1 MLGANYY
8 RSVLAAGLLCLSGC
22 NAPQKPV
29 PHVVVTPTGAA
40 TDAQIAAF
48 KSQIEVLTVQVQ
60 TFRDMADRAAAAVYG
75 VQNANPFNAPGFA
88 RDAVDAQA
96 AEAASALPAPTA
108 EAKLSKER
116 QNAAIL
122 AGDLAKVKAEMGQ
135 TMTENQALRASL
147 VTTEAKAE
155 EAAKKLADATKAA
168 EIERAGAATAL
179 QKQFNEMT
187 ARIQSEQKKVEQARD
202 EERKSMMRYLAW
214 ALLGLGVIG
223 FLVGGATLYLSK
235 GAEWQ
240 RAAIAGL
247 VGGCA
252 FILYWTINQSWFVYL
267 IWGCAGIIV
276 AAVIWFLWRES
287 AQNRE
292 REAMKQRAVEAD
304 EAEDTLN
311 RTIRTIDSA
320 PPDAPIKALTEK
332 NGLLSSAFD
341 APNKALIHELKAE
354 EKRTA

>member
-1 MLGANYY
+1 MKLTCALMLCAF
-8 RSVLAAGLLCLSGC
+8 LCGC
-22 NAPQKPV
+22 QTLDKPAPV
-29 PHVVVTPTGAA
+29 VVVTPTGAA

-60 TFRDMADRAAAAVYG
+60 TFGDMAERASAAVYG

-147 VTTEAKAE
+147 ATTEAKAA

-168 EIERAGAATAL
+168 ESERAGAAAAI

-187 ARIQSEQKKVEQARD
+187 ARIQSEQKKVERARD
-202 EERKSMMRYLAW
+202 EQRKAMLTKLGY
-214 ALLGLGVIG
+214 ALLGLGVAG
-223 FLVGGATLYLSK
+223 FLVGGATLYFSK

-247 VGGCA
+247 VGSCA
-252 FILYWTINQSWFVYL
+252 FTLYWALFQSWFKYL
-267 IWGCAGIIV
+267 IWGCAAIV
-276 AAVIWFLWRES
+276 TAAVVWLLY
-287 AQNRE
+287 
-292 REAMKQRAVEAD
+292 REAAQAKERRELKQRSVEAD